1 MSKIDL
7 AHLKHRELP
16 TKEIKVEINGE
27 EQNITIKPINGRGFT
42 SFGLIAENDV
52 DSASKRCLIALMYG
66 LDITQDEAELFMI
79 NETFAADMLAAEIIN
94 FTRDYQIE
102 IARANEEVKKNIKR
116 KITK

>member
-1 MSKIDL
+1 MKIDL

-27 EQNITIKPINGRGFT
+27 EQSITIKPINGRGFT

-52 DSASKRCLIALMYG
+52 DSASKRCILALMYG

-79 NETFAADMLAAEIIN
+79 NETLAADMLAAEIIN
-94 FTRDYQIE
+94 FTKDYQLE
-102 IARANEEVKKNIKR
+102 LSKANEEVKKNIKR

>member
-1 MSKIDL
+1 MKIDL

-16 TKEIKVEINGE
+16 TKEVKVEINGE
-27 EQNITIKPINGRGFT
+27 EQSITIKPINGRGFT
-42 SFGLIAENDV
+42 SFGLISEDDV
-52 DSASKRCLIALMYG
+52 DAASKRCLIALMYG
-66 LDITQDEAELFMI
+66 LQLTQDEAELFMI

-102 IARANEEVKKNIKR
+102 LSKANEEVKKNIKR